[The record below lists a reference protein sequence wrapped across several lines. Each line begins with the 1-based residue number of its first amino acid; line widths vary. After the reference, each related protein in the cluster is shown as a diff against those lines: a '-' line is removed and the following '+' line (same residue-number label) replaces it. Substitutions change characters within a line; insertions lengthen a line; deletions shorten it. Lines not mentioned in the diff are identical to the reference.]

1 MTTLSDWGYDKAINP
16 EKIWST
22 ILARNTSMGAVRS
35 KILKILQAE
44 DQIGRSN
51 RETKGKLDR
60 KAFSR
65 FATGQADIFTQR
77 NVKLAENTAVSIF
90 IDTSSSMYQRK
101 SRGLKDFELDKN
113 YRAIDGAREVSIQL
127 SNIISKTNSEF
138 AVQGFTDA
146 SSKTDVTIYQYKKW
160 GKKLTPKEKFKI
172 STLDCVNASG
182 TPVYESLRWAIQDIS
197 KVQSKKKVLFIITDA
212 VFHYNAIKQIPY
224 LESLA
229 EKLGIKIVAIGL
241 ETNSDLTGM
250 FKHSANV
257 NLDDLF
263 GQSFGQIL
271 KAIS

>member
-101 SRGLKDFELDKN
+101 SR
-113 YRAIDGAREVSIQL
+113 AIDGAREVAIQL

-212 VFHYNAIKQIPY
+212 CFHYSARKQIPY

>member
-1 MTTLSDWGYDKAINP
+1 MTTLSDFGYDKAINP

-127 SNIISKTNSEF
+127 SNIISKTNSDLPIQEMG
-138 AVQGFTDA
+138 QE
-146 SSKTDVTIYQYKKW
+146 IN
-160 GKKLTPKEKFKI
+160 PKRKI
-172 STLDCVNASG
+172 QN
-182 TPVYESLRWAIQDIS
+182 I
-197 KVQSKKKVLFIITDA
+197 
-212 VFHYNAIKQIPY
+212 H
-224 LESLA
+224 
-229 EKLGIKIVAIGL
+229 IGL
-241 ETNSDLTGM
+241 CERIRYSGLRVITLGTSRHFQGT
-250 FKHSANV
+250 K
-257 NLDDLF
+257 
-263 GQSFGQIL
+263 
-271 KAIS
+271 

>member
-1 MTTLSDWGYDKAINP
+1 MMKLSHYGYDKEINP

-90 IDTSSSMYQRK
+90 IDTSSSMYRK
-101 SRGLKDFELDKN
+101 VKGRRAEHIYLDKN
-113 YRAIDGAREVSIQL
+113 YRAIDGAREVAIQL

-138 AVQGFTDA
+138 AVQGFTNT
-146 SSKTDVTIYQYKKW
+146 SSATDVTIYQYKKW

-212 VFHYNAIKQIPY
+212 IFNHNG
-224 LESLA
+224 S
-229 EKLGIKIVAIGL
+229 
-241 ETNSDLTGM
+241 
-250 FKHSANV
+250 
-257 NLDDLF
+257 
-263 GQSFGQIL
+263 
-271 KAIS
+271 

>member
-1 MTTLSDWGYDKAINP
+1 M
-16 EKIWST
+16 
-22 ILARNTSMGAVRS
+22 
-35 KILKILQAE
+35 
-44 DQIGRSN
+44 
-51 RETKGKLDR
+51 
-60 KAFSR
+60 
-65 FATGQADIFTQR
+65 
-77 NVKLAENTAVSIF
+77 
-90 IDTSSSMYQRK
+90 
-101 SRGLKDFELDKN
+101 
-113 YRAIDGAREVSIQL
+113 
-127 SNIISKTNSEF
+127 
-138 AVQGFTDA
+138 
-146 SSKTDVTIYQYKKW
+146 
-160 GKKLTPKEKFKI
+160 
-172 STLDCVNASG
+172 NASG